1 VRRKGSERSGP
12 CVLRPKSF
20 VLTHS
25 TPTAT
30 VAEHNRSDRG
40 ARDGAVELKR
50 MQARESRRAWR
61 SPGAIAVALTA
72 ALAAG
77 FGAGCH
83 RRVSRPPPEARTDQ
97 PRPLDAPRAAARA
110 ERNDY
115 VFTAAEQAA
124 IDEFLGRHSDL
135 RVATDQ
141 DRRGNRSGDGDVRG
155 LYGIYHP
162 YFVRGDL
169 NDDGILD
176 FVLAFVHRSGEARSP
191 WFSVVVFTGLG
202 AEKGFAP
209 GSFLE
214 REISL
219 ARGDLSIDRDAI
231 LVTPD
236 LSDDSV
242 RRYRWDPVHRSFVF
256 VRDDEEGDDAPA
268 ATQT

>member
-1 VRRKGSERSGP
+1 VQTE
-12 CVLRPKSF
+12 
-20 VLTHS
+20 T
-25 TPTAT
+25 
-30 VAEHNRSDRG
+30 
-40 ARDGAVELKR
+40 
-50 MQARESRRAWR
+50 SRRVWR
-61 SPGAIAVALTA
+61 TPGAIALAVAT

-77 FGAGCH
+77 FATGCH
-83 RRVSRPPPEARTDQ
+83 RQATRPLTEAQTDRSRPLA
-97 PRPLDAPRAAARA
+97 APRVAARA
-110 ERNDY
+110 EPNDY
-115 VFTAAEQAA
+115 VFTAQEKAA

-176 FVLAFVHRSGEARSP
+176 FVLAFVHRNRDRSAS

-202 AEKGFAP
+202 GEKGFAP

-236 LSDDSV
+236 LSDDAV
-242 RRYRWDPVHRSFVF
+242 RRYRWDPVHRSYVF
-256 VRDDEEGDDAPA
+256 VRDEEEGDGVPVS
-268 ATQT
+268 TQT

>member
-1 VRRKGSERSGP
+1 VEWSRP
-12 CVLRPKSF
+12 YVLRPKSY

-30 VAEHNRSDRG
+30 LAERRRSCGGPRG
-40 ARDGAVELKR
+40 GAVELEWV
-50 MQARESRRAWR
+50 QTEESRRVWR
-61 SPGAIAVALTA
+61 SSGSIAIALLA

-77 FGAGCH
+77 FAAGCH
-83 RRVSRPPPEARTDQ
+83 RQASRPLPETPSDP
-97 PRPLDAPRAAARA
+97 PRPLLAPRASARA

-115 VFTAAEQAA
+115 VFTAQEKAA
-124 IDEFLGRHSDL
+124 IDEFLARHADL
-135 RVATDQ
+135 RLATDQ

-176 FVLAFVHRSGEARSP
+176 FVLAFVHRNGEGRSS

-202 AEKGFAP
+202 GEKGFAP

-236 LSDDSV
+236 LSDDAV
-242 RRYRWDPVHRSFVF
+242 RRYRWDPVHRSYVF
-256 VRDDEEGDDAPA
+256 VHDDEEGDEAPV

>member
-1 VRRKGSERSGP
+1 MGSERSGP
-12 CVLRPKSF
+12 YVLRPKSY

-25 TPTAT
+25 TPFAT
-30 VAEHNRSDRG
+30 LAERSGTCRG
-40 ARDGAVELKR
+40 AHGRAVELKR
-50 MQARESRRAWR
+50 VQTEESRHVWR
-61 SPGAIAVALTA
+61 VPGSIAISLATV
-72 ALAAG
+72 LAAG
-77 FGAGCH
+77 FAGGCH
-83 RRVSRPPPEARTDQ
+83 RAASRPLPEAQTDR
-97 PRPLDAPRAAARA
+97 PRPLDVPRAAARA
-110 ERNDY
+110 EPSDY
-115 VFTAAEQAA
+115 VFTAQEKSA
-124 IDEFLGRHSDL
+124 IDEFLSHHPDL
-135 RVATDQ
+135 RAATDQ
-141 DRRGNRSGDGDVRG
+141 DRRGNHSGDGDVRG

-176 FVLAFVHRSGEARSP
+176 FVLAFVHRNRERSSS

-202 AEKGFAP
+202 GEKGFAP

-236 LSDDSV
+236 LSDDAV
-242 RRYRWDPVHRSFVF
+242 RRYRWDPVHRSYVF
-256 VRDDEEGDDAPA
+256 VRDDEEADGAPV

>member
-1 VRRKGSERSGP
+1 MPGSI
-12 CVLRPKSF
+12 
-20 VLTHS
+20 
-25 TPTAT
+25 
-30 VAEHNRSDRG
+30 
-40 ARDGAVELKR
+40 
-50 MQARESRRAWR
+50 
-61 SPGAIAVALTA
+61 AIAF

-77 FGAGCH
+77 FAAGCH
-83 RRVSRPPPEARTDQ
+83 RQASRPLPKAQSDW
-97 PRPLDAPRAAARA
+97 PRPLAGPRPAASA
-110 ERNDY
+110 ESNDY
-115 VFTAAEQAA
+115 VFTAQEKTA
-124 IDEFLGRHSDL
+124 IEEFLRRHSDL

-176 FVLAFVHRSGEARSP
+176 FVLAFVHRNRDRSAS

-202 AEKGFAP
+202 GDKGFAP

-219 ARGDLSIDRDAI
+219 ARGDLSIDRDAV

-236 LSDDSV
+236 LSDDAV
-242 RRYRWDPVHRSFVF
+242 RRYRWDPVHRSYVF
-256 VRDDEEGDDAPA
+256 VRDEEEGDGAPV

>member
-1 VRRKGSERSGP
+1 MRRRGSERSGP
-12 CVLRPKSF
+12 YVLRPKSY

-25 TPTAT
+25 TPFAT
-30 VAEHNRSDRG
+30 LAERNWTCRSAHVR
-40 ARDGAVELKR
+40 ALELKR
-50 MQARESRRAWR
+50 VQTQESRRVWNL
-61 SPGAIAVALTA
+61 PGSIALAVVT

-77 FGAGCH
+77 FAAGCH
-83 RRVSRPPPEARTDQ
+83 RQTSRPLAEAQTDR
-97 PRPLDAPRAAARA
+97 PRPLAGPHAAART
-110 ERNDY
+110 EPNDY
-115 VFTAAEQAA
+115 VFTAQEKAA
-124 IDEFLGRHSDL
+124 IDEFLGRHPDL
-135 RVATDQ
+135 RVATDH

-176 FVLAFVHRSGEARSP
+176 FVLAFVQRNHDRNAS

-202 AEKGFAP
+202 GEKGFAP

-236 LSDDSV
+236 LSDDAV
-242 RRYRWDPVHRSFVF
+242 RRYRWDPVHQSYVF
-256 VRDDEEGDDAPA
+256 VRDEEEGDGAPV